1 MINLATIGQE
11 KKITFKVG
19 HLQTNKLVTVTLPS
33 FDVRQANLSGDWGM
47 NLSIQLEPQNPV
59 RISYRDPETG
69 MNREYPID
77 SSTLQFEAPM
87 LKRTRAEFPLTLK
100 ITDHEFGVH
109 YTFWFNNEIEVKKV
123 TSEIIHNVEI
133 GEILH
138 A

>member
-1 MINLATIGQE
+1 MINLANIGQE
-11 KKITFKVG
+11 KKISFKVN
-19 HLQTNKLVTVTLPS
+19 HLQITHLVTVTLPS
-33 FDVRQANLSGDWGM
+33 FDVRNANLSGDWGM

-59 RISYRDPETG
+59 RISYKNTQSGESK
-69 MNREYPID
+69 EYPID

-100 ITDHEFGVH
+100 ITDHDMGVF
-109 YTFWFNNEIEVKKV
+109 YTFWFNNELEVKKV
-123 TSEIIHNVEI
+123 TSEIIHNVEV